1 MTDLYAV
8 SIAPAELVAAW
19 RDRAAAL
26 RRYAPEVAN
35 AWEDAAAE
43 LEASLRDFGAELLTL
58 EGAARECGYRADH
71 LGRLVKAGR
80 LANLGRSGAPKV
92 RRGELPRKPVKV
104 CRLASGP
111 KGPNME
117 ALTREAIASTRR
129 RSA

>member
-1 MTDLYAV
+1 V
-8 SIAPAELVAAW
+8 SPSELAAAW
-19 RDRAAAL
+19 RDRAASL
-26 RRYAPEVAN
+26 RRYAPEAAN
-35 AWEDAAAE
+35 AFEDAAGE
-43 LEASLRDFGAELLTL
+43 LEAILRDTGAELLTL
-58 EGAARECGYRADH
+58 EAAARECGYSADH

-92 RRGELPRKPVKV
+92 QRGELPRKPVKA